1 MNKSEKAKPVIE
13 FEIMEVNEAR
23 RARGAEW
30 IRVRVYVDGVYDDL
44 LWMNKTD
51 IEKNKK
57 EHGSFRNSLDDFK
70 K

>member
-1 MNKSEKAKPVIE
+1 MNRSEKAKPVIE

-23 RARGAEW
+23 RARGTEW

-44 LWMNKTD
+44 LWMNNTD
-51 IEKNKK
+51 MEKNKK
-57 EHGSFRNSLDDFK
+57 EYGSFRNSLDDFK